1 MLAAIKNKSK
11 GPVAY
16 LIVGIITVPF
26 ALFGINQY
34 LGGQQNIVVAT
45 VDGEE
50 ITHTEYL
57 PAFNRQKRSLQEQLG
72 DNYTPQIDFQVK
84 QQVISTLINTQLLEN
99 LADELGIA
107 TTSDEIKQHILA
119 DTTFYKD
126 GKFDIEQY
134 QTLLRINGYT
144 TSDYERLIAKQINNL
159 QLKENLLLG
168 EFLTP
173 KAKEQLN
180 DLINQE
186 RNIAYQVF
194 NHQDF
199 AKKVQVDDA
208 EIAEYFTK
216 NSTNFTNPQQIKVDF
231 VELSIDGLKD
241 TIAINESALQTLYE
255 ENKENYTN
263 EEERSASHI
272 LVESEALALE
282 IIAKINSGED
292 FATLATQYSQDE
304 SSSADG
310 GNLGFFGKGIMVPE
324 FEEKVFAMSVGE
336 VSTPVKTEFGYHIIK
351 LDEINPS
358 TTQDFTSVKDEITQL
373 YIKQQ
378 AQKQIF
384 ELSERMQTLAY
395 DGELEDIAEELDLK
409 LQTTDFITKNNTK
422 LDRKFISTSF
432 SEDVLKGE
440 NVVVDISNEKIVAM
454 RKHTFIPASTQ
465 TLNEAKDAIV
475 NILTQEKT
483 TQLAGQAA
491 KTTLDSKQGF
501 DNETWVSRTSSD
513 VDSEIVNFAFTMSRK
528 NLPNY
533 ASTSF
538 ANKTVVIKVL
548 GVRVADKDNNVDSLL
563 GDYND
568 EIFNDI
574 LKVIKQR
581 TDIKIYNNRL

>member
-144 TSDYERLIAKQINNL
+144 TSDNERIIAKQINNL
-159 QLKENLLLG
+159 QLNENLLLG
-168 EFLTP
+168 EFLSP

-199 AKKVQVDDA
+199 AKK
-208 EIAEYFTK
+208 
-216 NSTNFTNPQQIKVDF
+216 
-231 VELSIDGLKD
+231 
-241 TIAINESALQTLYE
+241 SA
-255 ENKENYTN
+255 
-263 EEERSASHI
+263 
-272 LVESEALALE
+272 
-282 IIAKINSGED
+282 
-292 FATLATQYSQDE
+292 
-304 SSSADG
+304 G
-310 GNLGFFGKGIMVPE
+310 G
-324 FEEKVFAMSVGE
+324 
-336 VSTPVKTEFGYHIIK
+336 
-351 LDEINPS
+351 
-358 TTQDFTSVKDEITQL
+358 
-373 YIKQQ
+373 
-378 AQKQIF
+378 
-384 ELSERMQTLAY
+384 
-395 DGELEDIAEELDLK
+395 
-409 LQTTDFITKNNTK
+409 
-422 LDRKFISTSF
+422 
-432 SEDVLKGE
+432 
-440 NVVVDISNEKIVAM
+440 
-454 RKHTFIPASTQ
+454 
-465 TLNEAKDAIV
+465 
-475 NILTQEKT
+475 
-483 TQLAGQAA
+483 
-491 KTTLDSKQGF
+491 
-501 DNETWVSRTSSD
+501 
-513 VDSEIVNFAFTMSRK
+513 
-528 NLPNY
+528 
-533 ASTSF
+533 
-538 ANKTVVIKVL
+538 
-548 GVRVADKDNNVDSLL
+548 
-563 GDYND
+563 
-568 EIFNDI
+568 
-574 LKVIKQR
+574 
-581 TDIKIYNNRL
+581 